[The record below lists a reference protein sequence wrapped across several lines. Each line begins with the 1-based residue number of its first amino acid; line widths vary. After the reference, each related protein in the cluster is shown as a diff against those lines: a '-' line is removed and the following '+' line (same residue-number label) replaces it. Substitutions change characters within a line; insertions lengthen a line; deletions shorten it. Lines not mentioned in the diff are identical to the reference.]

1 MDIELLT
8 DARIVQH
15 LRFPYCID
23 KVTQIV
29 ITKGSFSCIADCC
42 SYSLRAPA
50 LAMLLPGQI
59 IEALHVDSDFA
70 GFGLMMS
77 EDFTN
82 SMELPVGLQERLFI
96 KATQFYPVSPE
107 VVEALVSCYK
117 HVSSVMRQPNHPYK
131 EKIIKHLFSAYY
143 YGLGYYLHGFQTT
156 ATAMSLQ
163 QKTCDRFVSLVSTH
177 FKEHRD
183 ISFYADRL
191 CVSNKYLSSLLKQ
204 ETGITA
210 LEWIEKYVVMYA
222 KNCLS
227 STAMTV
233 QQISEE
239 LNFSTQSVFGK
250 YFKRVEGVSPMTYR
264 MSLRMK

>member
-15 LRFPYCID
+15 LKLPYKID

-29 ITKGSFSCIADCC
+29 VTQGSFSCIADLCN
-42 SYSLRAPA
+42 YSLQAPA
-50 LAMLLPGQI
+50 LVMLLPGQI
-59 IEALHVDSDFA
+59 IESLQVDSDFA
-70 GFGLMMS
+70 GFGMS

-82 SMELPVGLQERLFI
+82 SMELPVSLQERLFI
-96 KATQFYPVSPE
+96 KSTQFYAVSPE
-107 VVEALVSCYK
+107 IVEALVSCYK

-131 EKIIKHLFSAYY
+131 EEIIKHLFSAYY

-233 QQISEE
+233 QQISDE

-264 MSLRMK
+264 MSLRKR